1 MISMQDVKR
10 EIDLNI
16 MAILVFSLAMGT
28 AVVKSG
34 AGNLIAHSIID
45 YFFQWGSGAVLGML
59 LLVTALL
66 TSFVSNVGAVSVTF
80 PVALAL
86 GETLPIDSGALY
98 LAIAFASSAAF
109 STPIGYQTN
118 LMVYGPGGY
127 NYKDFFKMGLP
138 VTLIYLLVVF
148 AMLYWLYL

>member
-1 MISMQDVKR
+1 
-10 EIDLNI
+10 
-16 MAILVFSLAMGT
+16 
-28 AVVKSG
+28 
-34 AGNLIAHSIID
+34 
-45 YFFQWGSGAVLGML
+45 ML

-148 AMLYWLYL
+148 AMLYWLFL